1 MSNSLA
7 VAATTTCLRWILER
21 SLHSA
26 EPGGV
31 SGATVTTLRPD
42 QLAKLL
48 DGDDPASGLNIFCYM
63 ITPNHAGNLVDLPTR
78 HGDGNL
84 AARPVAAVDL
94 HYLITGY
101 GHDATLDA
109 QRLLARA
116 VLALAVMPALT
127 RSAIERAI
135 ATYHETDGMD
145 FLDEVDLADQADL
158 VKFSPTTLSLEE
170 LSKLWGVLGTPYLP
184 SLTYTATMVLL
195 QASVTPRTALPV
207 RARFVGIR
215 AAGPP
220 RLQDVQPQDPAAPVV
235 VGARLLL
242 TGSGLQAASSGQVTV
257 VRIGPV
263 ELTPATITATQVD
276 IVLTDAVPAGLH
288 PITILHRTVPTPG
301 GGPSRVMATSNALAV
316 LLRPTVAVP
325 TPAIDPIVLQVSP
338 PILARQAAVV
348 SLSRLSG
355 GAPDESSWSG
365 YEVPIG
371 PPGTPPRTEVQLPA
385 GSVGDGVWLV
395 RIEVAGAVSVPD
407 LVGGTYGAPTVTR

>member
-48 DGDDPASGLNIFCYM
+48 DGDDPAAGLNIFCYM

-78 HGDGNL
+78 HGDGSL

-116 VLALAVMPALT
+116 VLALAVMPTLT
-127 RSAIERAI
+127 RPTIERAVE
-135 ATYHETDGMD
+135 TYRETDGMD
-145 FLDEVDLADQADL
+145 FLDDVDLADQADL

-220 RLQDVQPQDPAAPVV
+220 RLQDVRPQDPALPVV
-235 VGARLLL
+235 VGSRLLL
-242 TGSGLQAASSGQVTV
+242 TGSDLQTTSADHLTV
-257 VRIGPV
+257 VRVGPV
-263 ELTPATITATQVD
+263 ELTPASSTPTQID

-288 PITILHRTVPTPG
+288 PITILHRTLPTAG
-301 GGPSRVMATSNALAV
+301 GGPARVMATSNALAV
-316 LLRPTVAVP
+316 LLRPTLTVP
-325 TPAIDPIVLQVSP
+325 APQPDPIVLQVSP
-338 PILARQAAVV
+338 PILGRQPAVV
-348 SLSRLSG
+348 SLTRLSG
-355 GAPDESSWSG
+355 GSPGEPAWSG
-365 YEVPIG
+365 FEVPIG
-371 PPGTPPRTEVQLPA
+371 APGTPPRTEVQLPA
-385 GSVGDGVWLV
+385 DSVGDGIWLV

-407 LVGGTYGAPTVTR
+407 LVDGTYGAPTVTR